1 MGLASYELYQMK
13 TGPET
18 DEWLFQRL
26 TTLTAKGYFPTVL
39 DYKLVFASALKPGIV
54 PKALYGQLV
63 DFARRT
69 HKFRSVNTG
78 DVLVL
83 RMKTG
88 ISSYYLEGGD
98 LIPFDG
104 FFGAATEGNQPLTPE
119 TEHYVVPGQPDT
131 WRVIDSRTVEG
142 TWFFLMESE
151 KQGAN
156 ANWIVLDG
164 KGQVVDGQNTTSFDE
179 VTIQKLTRYVQDEHK
194 PAPQQQK
201 ERPLQQGRRKLE
213 VSEQY
218 RENGEYLRAA
228 SSEVGEEQNYNMIDG
243 TMNNSRK
250 KRCRRRSVRARL
262 QEKQQMLHGGQPEKN
277 RVLEHP

>member
-18 DEWLFQRL
+18 DERLFQRF
-26 TTLTAKGYFPTVL
+26 TTLTARGYYPTVL
-39 DYKLVFASALKPGIV
+39 DYKLVFASALKPGMM
-54 PKALYGQLV
+54 PKALYGQLI
-63 DFARRT
+63 DFAQRT

-83 RMKTG
+83 RMKSG
-88 ISSYYLEGGD
+88 ISCFFLEGGD

-104 FFGAATEGNQPLTPE
+104 FFGTAAGGSQPLTPE
-119 TEHYVVPGQPDT
+119 TEHYVIPGQPDT
-131 WRVIDSRTVEG
+131 WRVIDSQSVEG
-142 TWFFLMESE
+142 TWFFLLENE
-151 KQGAN
+151 KKGTN

-164 KGQVVDGQNTTSFDE
+164 KGQVVDDHNTTSFDE
-179 VTIQKLTRYVQDEHK
+179 ATLLKLAHYVRAEQKS
-194 PAPQQQK
+194 APQRK
-201 ERPLQQGRRKLE
+201 EEHLAQAVQRKLD
-213 VSEQY
+213 VNEQY

-243 TMNNSRK
+243 TLNNARK
-250 KRCRRRSVRARL
+250 KHHRRKSVRVRL
-262 QEKQQMLHGGQPEKN
+262 REKQKLLHGGQPEKD